1 MKTSKIICESIQGSG
16 LGDSKITLAVG
27 KEGWL
32 LLAIT
37 PRSVIVKPTGWQH
50 RRFDMLTSILQ
61 KSRKSA
67 VFSDSRQKRTEW
79 KKEKRV
85 GVESFSCKQE
95 LNTIMLALKQRAL
108 ISSTLA

>member
-1 MKTSKIICESIQGSG
+1 MKTSKMICESIQRSG

-27 KEGWL
+27 EEGWL